1 MDCSEFRRL
10 LDGYVDGELDERERG
25 ALEAHAAACASCGA
39 QLKAARQLRDMLGH
53 INDGLSV
60 PLPAQAAWRSAVRA
74 QARRQRMKR
83 VYAAC
88 GAVAAAC
95 VLTVG
100 VTAMLRGNPAVPP
113 EAFEGRAA
121 YVEADGIDGVE
132 LPAGETALLA
142 ADSEALS
149 YVDRV
154 VLTDDIATAQGYLMD
169 IVAEYGATVEHT
181 AESAE
186 DTRVYVRVSGE
197 NAADFL
203 RAVDAIGLESD
214 EAAGTDGGEA
224 PALDESAQAVGVC
237 VILTAA

>member
-1 MDCSEFRRL
+1 
-10 LDGYVDGELDERERG
+10 
-25 ALEAHAAACASCGA
+25 
-39 QLKAARQLRDMLGH
+39 
-53 INDGLSV
+53 
-60 PLPAQAAWRSAVRA
+60 
-74 QARRQRMKR
+74 MKR

-100 VTAMLRGNPAVPP
+100 CDGDAPRGILPCRPRRSR
-113 EAFEGRAA
+113 GRTA

-203 RAVDAIGLESD
+203 RAVDAIGARVRRGCRNGRRRSTG
-214 EAAGTDGGEA
+214 A
-224 PALDESAQAVGVC
+224 
-237 VILTAA
+237 